1 MLSSVRICVAA
12 VAFAAVGAIAVSE
25 ALAACAI
32 AEGQGLG
39 QSQSEAQFRAR
50 QDATAKAYQSGAA
63 GATQIDY
70 SDPACYFLD
79 DGTNAINCQVQV
91 SWCTTPAVAPQ
102 PPVHIQPVDP
112 RPRRK
117 IIPIFRIKPHA
128 PHYHRG
134 CRKFTAEASDYSMR
148 GAQALVYRTL
158 DNALR
163 SRTGRSINSG
173 GVRAEAP
180 GCYYLGGHYARA
192 NIVQCRMTAEVCG
205 W

>member
-1 MLSSVRICVAA
+1 MLKSAKLCVAA
-12 VAFAAVGAIAVSE
+12 AVLAAASWFGTSG

-39 QSQSEAQFRAR
+39 QSQSEAQFRGR
-50 QDATAKAYQSGAA
+50 QDATAKAYRSGAA
-63 GATQIDY
+63 GATQIEY
-70 SDPACYFLD
+70 SDPACFYLD
-79 DGTNAINCQVQV
+79 DGTNAINCQVQA
-91 SWCTTPAVAPQ
+91 SWCTTPVAAPQ
-102 PPVHIQPVDP
+102 PPVRIQPVDP

-117 IIPIFRIKPHA
+117 IIPVFRHKPHE
-128 PHYHRG
+128 PHYRRG

-158 DNALR
+158 NNALR
-163 SRTGRSINSG
+163 NRTGRSINSG

-192 NIVQCRMTAEVCG
+192 NIVQCRMSAEVCG